1 MVRNLEPLRVKVKL
15 PDPAR
20 IDKGEIALITGTGL
34 LMVKVKEL
42 EGPPPGEG
50 LVTEMVADPAVVM
63 AVAGMLAV
71 SWVLLTNCVGTVW
84 VLNVTVEVLINL
96 LPFKV
101 RVKPVSSAVTVTGE
115 RLVKTGTGLGS

>member
-42 EGPPPGEG
+42 EAPPPGEG

-71 SWVLLTNCVGTVW
+71 SWVLLTN
-84 VLNVTVEVLINL
+84 
-96 LPFKV
+96 
-101 RVKPVSSAVTVTGE
+101 
-115 RLVKTGTGLGS
+115 